1 MDTPLGTNLRRSV
14 VVLVSLVVLIMVVS
28 LLRSS
33 TWLDAAYYNYVDH
46 DPNRGATTVSEDVFG
61 DSFSRV
67 EYLDQGWSAADSLWF
82 YNITQGSDLL
92 PYDFFI
98 ALEQVGS
105 KKLFRSPENMNRL
118 RYLPQ
123 EWKSK
128 YLPQKW
134 SSNPDSLPVGM
145 VADTYDD
152 KKYLGFTCAACHTS
166 QVNYQGVGI
175 RIDGGP
181 AGADMDGFMH
191 ELEAS
196 LSATLTDEAK
206 RRRFVKAVIEAGT
219 YDNAEDVEKDLK
231 TYLVRVGA
239 YNFFNESRIKKN
251 DEPVPYGYARLDA
264 FGRIYN
270 RVLEHVLNPEALRM
284 VLAGTLSPDETD
296 RLVGALEPVLSAE
309 ERDHLIEALTS
320 LLSKEQQKMLRDK
333 VFNSPNAPVSY
344 PFLWDIPQH
353 DYVQWNGIG
362 ANAGLGPIG
371 RNAGE
376 VIGVFGTLDWAEKAG
391 WSVSSVIS
399 GQGFER
405 THISF
410 KSSVDV
416 QNLFKIENRL
426 RTLTSPSWEEAG
438 ERDLLPTLDEAGKS
452 RGALLY
458 KEHCVRCHALIDSTD
473 PDRRVVARMDNLK
486 MAGTD
491 RTMANNSVDYAG
503 FSGIV
508 RNQYVGTEVG
518 SVLLDKRAP
527 VAAILTKA
535 TASVV
540 ATPDPDKWFFTRGT
554 DWAVN
559 LAKAFLRNDIKPS
572 VKVGSYKPDTTAEP
586 FASLKAYKGR
596 PLNGIWATAP
606 YLHNGSV
613 PTLYDL
619 LLPATS
625 RDSDPPETQYRPTKF
640 MVGSRE
646 LDVEKVGFKHGETEY
661 EGFLFETSKPSNSNE
676 GHEYQVRRFTD
687 QDRWDLVEF
696 LTTVRLISGGRPAT
710 GCRKVG

>member
-1 MDTPLGTNLRRSV
+1 MQKAVIYLLYKIGTNVKRTV
-14 VVLVSLVVLIMVVS
+14 VVLVLSVVLVL

-46 DPNRGATTVSEDVFG
+46 DAKRGATTVSADVFG

-105 KKLFRSPENMNRL
+105 TDLFRLPENMNRL

-123 EWKSK
+123 KVTR
-128 YLPQKW
+128 
-134 SSNPDSLPVGM
+134 SNPDALPVGM
-145 VADTYDD
+145 VADTYDG
-152 KKYLGFTCAACHTS
+152 KKYMGFTCAACHSS
-166 QVNYQGVGI
+166 QVNHKGVGI

-196 LSATLTDEAK
+196 LSATLMDEAK
-206 RRRFVKAVIEAGT
+206 RQRFATAVIEAGS
-219 YDNAEDVEKDLK
+219 YGSAEDVKDDLK
-231 TYLVRVGA
+231 TYLLRVQA
-239 YNFFNESRIKKN
+239 YNFFNESRLKKDN
-251 DEPVPYGYARLDA
+251 TAIPYGYARLDA

-270 RVLEHVLNPEALRM
+270 RVLEHVLNPEALRT
-284 VLAGTLSPDETD
+284 VLTGTFSPEETD
-296 RLVGALEPVLSAE
+296 RLLEALQPVLSAE

-320 LLSKEQQKMLRDK
+320 LLSPEQRQMLRDK
-333 VFNSPNAPVSY
+333 VFNPPNAPVSY

-376 VIGVFGTLDWAEKAG
+376 VIGVFGTLDWAEKDG
-391 WSVSSVIS
+391 WSVSSVIN
-399 GQGFER
+399 GQGFGP

-416 QNLFKIENRL
+416 QNLRKIEDRL
-426 RTLTSPSWEEAG
+426 WSLTSPSWEEAAG
-438 ERDLLPTLDEAGKS
+438 RGLLPELDEAGKN
-452 RGALLY
+452 RGERLFG
-458 KEHCVRCHALIDSTD
+458 KHCARCHSEINPTD

-486 MAGTD
+486 VAGTD
-491 RTMANNSVDYAG
+491 RTMARNSVDYAG

-508 RNQYVGTEVG
+508 RNQYVGTDVG
-518 SVLLDKRAP
+518 DVLLNTRAP

-540 ATPDPDKWFFTRGT
+540 ATPDPDKWFFTRGS
-554 DWAVN
+554 DWAIN
-559 LAKAFLRNDIKPS
+559 LAKGFFGNDIKPS
-572 VKVGSYKPDTTAEP
+572 VKAGSYKPDTTAEP
-586 FASLKAYKGR
+586 FASLQAYKGR

-619 LLPATS
+619 LLPATT
-625 RDSDPPETQYRPTKF
+625 RESDPPEMQYRPAKF

-646 LDVEKVGFKHGETEY
+646 LDVRKVGFKHGENDY
-661 EGFLFETSKPSNSNE
+661 DGFLFDTSKPSNSNE
-676 GHEYQVRRFTD
+676 GHEYQVRKFTD

-696 LTTVRLISGGRPAT
+696 LKSL
-710 GCRKVG
+710 